1 MDNLKQFFLRN
12 FERILVFVILVVA
25 FLGTLLVENTS
36 VVLDFYFLPVLV
48 AGYFLGK
55 RSGLLA
61 AVLSILLVLFSA
73 LLFPDRMFAAT
84 RIWHDTA
91 AVCGWGGFL
100 ILTSVAVGSLYE
112 VKERQLQDLK
122 HAYIGVL
129 EILSKY
135 LESTDPYTKG
145 HSVRVS
151 ELASA
156 IAAEMRLSAAEIDNI
171 RVAGLLHDIGKIEIS
186 GEVLRKAAVLS
197 TGEQAYLESH
207 AEKGARLLSSVG
219 GVLKEVVPIV
229 LAHHR
234 YFVSKMESDAT
245 RSNTDTDSNSD
256 TIPLGARIVAV
267 ADSFDAMTTDR
278 PYRRAMPPWQALEEI
293 VANSGRQFDPEV
305 VEVFKQVATRHLE
318 AV

>member
-1 MDNLKQFFLRN
+1 VDVLKRFVLTH
-12 FERILVFVILVVA
+12 FEKILVIVILIVA

-61 AVLSILLVLFSA
+61 AVLSILLVLFCA
-73 LLFPDRMFAAT
+73 LLFPDRMFAAS

-112 VKERQLQDLK
+112 TKERQVLDLK
-122 HAYIGVL
+122 NAYLGVL
-129 EILSKY
+129 EVLSKY
-135 LESTDPYTKG
+135 LESTDPYTSG

-151 ELASA
+151 ELATA
-156 IAAEMRLSAAEIDNI
+156 IATDMQLSAEETDNI

-186 GEVLRKAAVLS
+186 GEVLRKAANL
-197 TGEQAYLESH
+197 TGDEQVYMESH
-207 AEKGARLLSSVG
+207 AQKGARLLSSIG

-229 LAHHR
+229 LSHHR
-234 YFVSKMESDAT
+234 YFVSKLESESGADPE
-245 RSNTDTDSNSD
+245 S
-256 TIPLGARIVAV
+256 IPLGARIVAV
-267 ADSFDAMTTDR
+267 ADAFDAMTSDR
-278 PYRRAMPPWQALEEI
+278 PYRRALPPWQALEEI
-293 VANSGRQFDPEV
+293 VSNSGRQFDPRV
-305 VEVFKQVATRHLE
+305 VEAFKKVAGRRLE
-318 AV
+318 TV